1 MSNSLSKIEKRTA
14 YALTL
19 PAVLIVFAIVL
30 FPIFSNVWISFK
42 EVQLKDIRIPEP
54 RAKKIV
60 KSIKNEDSKIKIIY
74 KLRNSSLIQDI
85 RNVKFQDKFPSNV
98 KPIDLDERC
107 KFTSN
112 KVQCDFGDWSKKYR
126 EQFVIFF
133 ETKNGEKIDKKQFK
147 LNKPNLKG
155 KADNI
160 LLTSDFT
167 LSNFK
172 KVFTNYEF
180 KDLLLTTFYYTFFG
194 TVGAIVFGILSA
206 QMVNQKFRGRSFVR
220 STLLFPYV
228 GPVVA
233 LAFTWELLLDPNSGT
248 LNNLLLN
255 YNIID
260 KPINLLGQK
269 YVSIF
274 VFGFEF
280 KLRLAL
286 TTVIIFEI
294 WRYFPLAFLF
304 ILARLQ
310 AVPKELYEAADID
323 GAGPYT
329 KFMNITLPQITAVIS
344 ILFMIRFIWNFNK
357 FEDIF
362 LLTGGASG
370 TRTLPI
376 NVYEQGFSIG
386 NIGMGSAVSMVI
398 VLLLLF
404 FMLIYF
410 KLIGKRANES

>member
-1 MSNSLSKIEKRTA
+1 
-14 YALTL
+14 
-19 PAVLIVFAIVL
+19 
-30 FPIFSNVWISFK
+30 
-42 EVQLKDIRIPEP
+42 
-54 RAKKIV
+54 
-60 KSIKNEDSKIKIIY
+60 
-74 KLRNSSLIQDI
+74 
-85 RNVKFQDKFPSNV
+85 
-98 KPIDLDERC
+98 
-107 KFTSN
+107 
-112 KVQCDFGDWSKKYR
+112 
-126 EQFVIFF
+126 
-133 ETKNGEKIDKKQFK
+133 
-147 LNKPNLKG
+147 
-155 KADNI
+155 
-160 LLTSDFT
+160 
-167 LSNFK
+167 
-172 KVFTNYEF
+172 
-180 KDLLLTTFYYTFFG
+180 
-194 TVGAIVFGILSA
+194 
-206 QMVNQKFRGRSFVR
+206 MVNQKFKGRSFVR

-228 GPVVA
+228 APVVA

-269 YVSIF
+269 YISIF

>member
-85 RNVKFQDKFPSNV
+85 RDVKFQDKFPSNV
-98 KPIDLDERC
+98 KPIDLDKRC

-112 KVQCDFGDWSKKYR
+112 RVQCDFGNWSKKYR

-172 KVFTNYEF
+172 KVITNYEF

-228 GPVVA
+228 APVVA

-255 YNIID
+255 YDIID

-274 VFGFEF
+274 VFGIEF

>member
-54 RAKKIV
+54 RAKKII

-98 KPIDLDERC
+98 KPIDLDDRC

-112 KVQCDFGDWSKKYR
+112 KVQCDFGNWSKKYR

-172 KVFTNYEF
+172 KVITNYEF

-206 QMVNQKFRGRSFVR
+206 QMVNQKFKGRSFVR

-228 GPVVA
+228 APVVA

-255 YNIID
+255 YSIID

-274 VFGFEF
+274 IFGFEF

-410 KLIGKRANES
+410 KLIGKRANEN

>member
-1 MSNSLSKIEKRTA
+1 MSNTLSTIEKRTA

-60 KSIKNEDSKIKIIY
+60 KSVKNEDSKIKIIY

-85 RNVKFQDKFPSNV
+85 RDVKFQDKFPKNV
-98 KPIDLDERC
+98 QPVDLDERC
-107 KFTSN
+107 KFISK

-126 EQFVIFF
+126 EQLVIFF
-133 ETKNGEKIDKKQFK
+133 ETKNGEKIEKKLFK

-206 QMVNQKFRGRSFVR
+206 QMVNQNFRGRSFIR

-228 GPVVA
+228 APVVA

-386 NIGMGSAVSMVI
+386 DIGMGSAVSMVI